1 MLRENAIF
9 SESTSASGAGGS
21 SIDAMSAVGCANKMV
36 FPVIPFCWTSGAPLP
51 RRTCLQQHRPMDA
64 SILVAFDALRTCGL
78 SRPPQLSLAKAFKG
92 ILGFL
97 AQRSV
102 RQLQQAQTRL
112 SASPTPAHRGLSLA
126 GRVAPLPLASSRGS
140 TGASTGTCTRAE
152 VPSDLLPLEA
162 MSASELSVEALA

>member
-1 MLRENAIF
+1 MLRETAIF

-102 RQLQQAQTRL
+102 RHQQDQTRL

-162 MSASELSVEALA
+162 MSASELSVEAPA